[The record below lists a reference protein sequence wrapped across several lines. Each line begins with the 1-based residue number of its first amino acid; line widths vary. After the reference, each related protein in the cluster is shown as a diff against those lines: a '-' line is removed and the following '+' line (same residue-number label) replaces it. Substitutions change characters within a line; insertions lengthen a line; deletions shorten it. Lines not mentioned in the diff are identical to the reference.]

1 MFTTKNLLILIARNV
16 LISLAFV
23 AVSIFLIFFIINK
36 IETIT
41 DRIVLNHK
49 LEVDLK
55 NRTALLT
62 TLESD
67 ITIIGENDVLID
79 SAFVPS
85 NNISKFMSVLDSLA
99 SKNKITQKYQF
110 DTPTPSGSLGDF
122 STSTISYSNNLTT
135 NISTF
140 GTYLKDFEKIPYFT
154 KIEGF
159 SISSQDKTGWNGPSV
174 INIKATLLTQTIQ

>member
-1 MFTTKNLLILIARNV
+1 MFTIKNLLILIARNL

-23 AVSIFLIFFIINK
+23 AVSIILIFFIINK

-49 LEVDLK
+49 LEADLK
-55 NRTALLT
+55 NRTELLA

-67 ITIIGENDVLID
+67 TTIVGKNDTLI
-79 SAFVPS
+79 SNAFVPS

-99 SKNKITQKYQF
+99 SKNQITQKYQF
-110 DTPTPSGSLGDF
+110 DTPVPSSASGDF

-140 GTYLKDFEKIPYFT
+140 ATYLKDFEKIPYFT

-159 SISSQDKTGWNGPSV
+159 SISSQDKAGWNGPSV
-174 INIKATLLTQTIQ
+174 ISIKATLLTQTIQ